1 MTYDEILSCGGM
13 PDWSVAYLSEGEYVY
28 TFSPNK
34 DGSKRVHVDF
44 PEYPEMFFRNVRFL
58 NEHNLVTV
66 GDLINWLNKLGY
78 NSSIVSWLK
87 YVGVRFD
94 ADAWEWSCTSASLK
108 ENIIKKST
116 SGNPHSFGG
125 IELGK
130 NLTFHAYVIKDGSVT
145 TTYKFKWCLSS
156 SAPDWMCIKNHYKF
170 RPEVFEFK
178 KLPNEATPTYLGLEF
193 EVMSNVPISTLQ
205 AIVTEVEPR
214 QEPFFYFKHDG
225 TINPEIGD
233 DQYEIVTLP
242 CSPRFLR
249 KNLKLLFDKLDKLG
263 LRGEIQT
270 DDTCGL
276 HVHMS
281 SDSFYGSD
289 FHIKKF
295 ITVFNQY
302 DKTNKSFIESLG
314 RRAFTHY
321 CKNNSNME
329 GLTLARRL
337 RRGVFSN
344 GGNGTGDDKYSACRQ
359 TTSTVEVRI
368 FKGEF
373 SLDHIKYCMEVVL
386 AMQEY
391 CDKLPLRL
399 ISSPLFKSTFTE
411 WLKGSRYH
419 TLKKE
424 VF

>member
-1 MTYDEILSCGGM
+1 MTYDDILSCGGM
-13 PDWSVAYLSEGEYVY
+13 PDWAVAYLSEGEYVY
-28 TFSPNK
+28 TFTNK
-34 DGSKRVHVDF
+34 DEKRVEIDF
-44 PEYPEMFFRNVRFL
+44 PEYPDLFYRNVRFL
-58 NEHNLVTV
+58 REHNLVTV
-66 GDLINWLNKLGY
+66 NDLINWLNKLGHNTY
-78 NSSIVSWLK
+78 VESWLSQ
-87 YVGVRFD
+87 VGVVFNRST
-94 ADAWEWSCTSASLK
+94 WEWSCTSASLG
-108 ENIIKKST
+108 ERLIKRHT
-116 SGNPHSFGG
+116 SGSPTYLSSAV
-125 IELGK
+125 LGK
-130 NLTFHAYVIKDGSVT
+130 KLTYHSYSVSGGVT
-145 TTYKFKWCLSS
+145 TTYKFKWGLCS

-170 RPEVFEFK
+170 RPDVFEFK
-178 KLPNEATPTYLGLEF
+178 KLSNEGSPTYLGLEF
-193 EVMSNVPISTLQ
+193 EVMSDVPMNTLQ
-205 AIVTEVEPR
+205 AIVTDLEPK

-225 TINPEIGD
+225 TINTGIGD

-249 KNLKLLFDKLDKLG
+249 KNLKLLFDKLDRLG

-281 SDSFYGSD
+281 SDSFYGRD

-321 CKNNSNME
+321 CKNNSGME

-344 GGNGTGDDKYSACRQ
+344 GGHGSSDDKYSACRQ

-424 VF
+424 VL